1 MMKVFEVFMNND
13 ESIETIK
20 AEKETNELE
29 QEFLKL
35 IGTKYKDEL
44 SDFVTTLESIWI
56 ERGFKAGY
64 EKSH

>member
-1 MMKVFEVFMNND
+1 MMKAFETFINND
-13 ESIETIK
+13 ESIETIE

-35 IGTKYKDEL
+35 IGTKYKNEL

-56 ERGFKAGY
+56 ERGFEAGY
-64 EKSH
+64 KKSH